1 MWNKI
6 VALLIITTALPF
18 TGQRV
23 SWAAGAQRALNGST
37 TPAGFKVFI
46 SRSERYQ
53 IAYPN
58 TWFLRTAASTQY
70 FFGEVDQKL
79 ATTVNVN
86 TVGANGASLPQ
97 TTNRLKSTLLR
108 AGVRIDR
115 IESTRIDGVEARTI
129 LAHLLKKKGG
139 VRDRFETAVFI
150 ARGKVWQITL
160 SSAPLVMGLNLAVF
174 EKMLSSFRFR

>member
-1 MWNKI
+1 MWNRI
-6 VALLIITTALPF
+6 AALLIITTVL
-18 TGQRV
+18 TVSGQRV
-23 SWAAGAQRALNGST
+23 SWAAGTQRALSGST
-37 TPAGFKVFI
+37 APAGFKVFI

-58 TWFLRTAASTQY
+58 TWFLRTAARTQY

-79 ATTVNVN
+79 ATNVNVN
-86 TVGANGASLPQ
+86 TVGARGVSLQQ
-97 TTNRLKSTLLR
+97 TTNQLKSGLVR
-108 AGVRIDR
+108 AGARIDR
-115 IESTRIDGVEARTI
+115 IESTRIDGVEARTV
-129 LAHLLKKKGG
+129 LAHLLKRKGT

-160 SSAPLVMGLNLAVF
+160 SSAPVVMGLNLTVF

>member
-6 VALLIITTALPF
+6 AALLSITMALTF

-23 SWAAGAQRALNGST
+23 SWAAGTQRALSGST

-58 TWFLRTAASTQY
+58 TWFLRTAARTQY

-79 ATTVNVN
+79 PTTVNLN
-86 TVGANGASLPQ
+86 TVGARGASLPQ
-97 TTNRLKSTLLR
+97 TTNQLKSSLVR
-108 AGVRIDR
+108 VGVRIDR
-115 IESTRIDGVEARTI
+115 TESTRIDGVEARTV
-129 LAHLLKKKGG
+129 LAHLLTSKGA

-160 SSAPLVMGLNLAVF
+160 SSAPVVMGLNLAVF

>member
-6 VALLIITTALPF
+6 VALLIISMALTA

-23 SWAAGAQRALNGST
+23 SWAAGTQRALSGST

-58 TWFLRTAASTQY
+58 TWFLHTAARTQY

-79 ATTVNVN
+79 ATNVNIN
-86 TVGANGASLPQ
+86 TVGARSASLQQ
-97 TTNRLKSTLLR
+97 TTNQLKSTLMR
-108 AGVRIDR
+108 AGARIDR
-115 IESTRIDGVEARTI
+115 IESTRIDGVEARTV
-129 LAHLLKKKGG
+129 LAHLLKTKGA